1 MSRIA
6 ERINEIKASQEHDE
20 MREEKK
26 TAITIRV
33 EEFTLFCIEKL
44 RSDIGGSRSAMVLE
58 IVSEGVIDGL
68 EGLGHTMDSLKTEY
82 LEESKKLFL
91 AQKEAK
97 NV

>member
-6 ERINEIKASQEHDE
+6 ERMNEIKASQEHDV
-20 MREEKK
+20 MHEEKK

-33 EEFTLFCIEKL
+33 EDFTLFCIEKL

-68 EGLGHTMDSLKTEY
+68 EGLGHTIDSLQLEY
-82 LEESKKLFL
+82 LEERKALFS
-91 AQKEAK
+91 AQKEVK